1 MSKCIKTHI
10 FTNMPSYDK
19 VKHIVEVDENILAV
33 FIVDSAGKISDL
45 FIAGDAEIDNSFVQA
60 IQSNLKLRFM
70 KEEEEEGQQ
79 TNLLGRHIWDISEYD
94 KIRVIRIYESNRL
107 IVVLAKSHIDP
118 GDVSQTVLDYLYE
131 SDDDRQPPSLF

>member
-1 MSKCIKTHI
+1 MSS
-10 FTNMPSYDK
+10 FSSYDK
-19 VKHIVEVDENILAV
+19 VKHIVEVDENILAF

-45 FIAGDAEIDNSFVQA
+45 FIADDANIDNSYVQA
-60 IQSNLKLRFM
+60 IQSNLKLRFV
-70 KEEEEEGQQ
+70 KEEEIEE
-79 TNLLGRHIWDISEYD
+79 NADSLGKHIWDISEYD
-94 KIRVIRIYESNRL
+94 KIRVIKIYESNRL

>member
-1 MSKCIKTHI
+1 MS
-10 FTNMPSYDK
+10 SYDK

-33 FIVDSAGKISDL
+33 FIVDSAGNMSDL
-45 FIAGDAEIDNSFVQA
+45 FIAGDAQINNSYVQD
-60 IQSNLKLRFM
+60 IQLNLKLRFM
-70 KEEEEEGQQ
+70 KDTEEKEEGQ
-79 TNLLGRHIWDISEYD
+79 TNLLGKHIWDISEYD
-94 KIRVIRIYESNRL
+94 KIRIIKIYESNRL